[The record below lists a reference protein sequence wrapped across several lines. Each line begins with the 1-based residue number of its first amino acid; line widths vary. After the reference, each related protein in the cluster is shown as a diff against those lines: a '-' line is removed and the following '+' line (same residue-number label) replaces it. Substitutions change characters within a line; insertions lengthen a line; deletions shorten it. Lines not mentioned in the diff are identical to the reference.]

1 MAAFC
6 IDTFLG
12 ELVSD
17 RTSSMFSRESEGTIP
32 GGSGRKLL
40 FTLAIIKISPA
51 ITIRAWL
58 DPRNI

>member
-1 MAAFC
+1 MAAFSM
-6 IDTFLG
+6 DTFLG

-40 FTLAIIKISPA
+40 AIIA
-51 ITIRAWL
+51 IRAWPN
-58 DPRNI
+58 PRNI